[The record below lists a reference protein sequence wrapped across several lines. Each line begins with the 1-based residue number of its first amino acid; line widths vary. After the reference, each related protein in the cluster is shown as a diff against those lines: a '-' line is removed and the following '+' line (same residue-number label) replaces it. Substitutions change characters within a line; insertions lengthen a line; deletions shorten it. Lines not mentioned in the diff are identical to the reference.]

1 MDQAEVLQVMKAHF
15 EGGTYEPAELEGFA
29 DKKAT
34 ELLTES
40 IDVVEALAATEADWK
55 EEPRWAIHPAGITL
69 LVRISRKL
77 GIPGAAIQPS
87 IDHYREHSNMSSAS
101 IVHILNEVA
110 AETPVGAAINLLTM
124 GAGFNVLYGRVRRVS

>member
-40 IDVVEALAATEADWK
+40 IDVVEFVMYLED
-55 EEPRWAIHPAGITL
+55 
-69 LVRISRKL
+69 KL
-77 GIPGAAIQPS
+77 GPAVDATKAGPA
-87 IDHYREHSNMSSAS
+87 MSSKTFGE
-101 IVHILNEVA
+101 L
-110 AETPVGAAINLLTM
+110 AEELS
-124 GAGFNVLYGRVRRVS
+124 RRMKSGN